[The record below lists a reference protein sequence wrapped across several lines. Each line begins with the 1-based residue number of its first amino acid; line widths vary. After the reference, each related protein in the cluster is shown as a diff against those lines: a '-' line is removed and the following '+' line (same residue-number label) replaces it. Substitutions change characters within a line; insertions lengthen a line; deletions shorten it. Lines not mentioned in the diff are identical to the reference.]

1 MRSMRFSKLHV
12 GLASEIRIN
21 FLIKLIDIIMVGE
34 GILEPEDL
42 SKDSS
47 IALGKNASASH
58 EHGIMRPLNLAELMT
73 REVVSVI
80 PENTLYEAAQLMGE
94 KRIGSLLVLKYD
106 TPVGVITER
115 DLLNV
120 VSRGVKLEKD
130 WIGGG
135 TSIREEKVESV
146 MSFPVVKICQ
156 DSSLKKAA
164 RIMIEKRI
172 RRLAVCD
179 AGTVVGIITASDMI
193 KSLPEAPENMKV
205 WFQVDYFMGKQV
217 VTVDEELLVE
227 KVAEV
232 MAEKRVGG
240 VIVTSQGKP
249 KGIFTER
256 DLLTKFLATD
266 KSLIAEVGNNCSSP
280 LITAPIGMCVH
291 EAAEIM
297 TKNRIKRLPIT
308 KEKELVGVL
317 SARDL
322 VEAYARAVT

>member
-1 MRSMRFSKLHV
+1 
-12 GLASEIRIN
+12 
-21 FLIKLIDIIMVGE
+21 
-34 GILEPEDL
+34 
-42 SKDSS
+42 
-47 IALGKNASASH
+47 
-58 EHGIMRPLNLAELMT
+58 
-73 REVVSVI
+73 
-80 PENTLYEAAQLMGE
+80 MGE
-94 KRIGSLLVLKYD
+94 KRIGSLLVLKYG

-135 TSIREEKVESV
+135 TSIREEKVAAV

-156 DSSLKKAA
+156 NSSLKKAA

-172 RRLAVCD
+172 RRLVVCD
-179 AGTVVGIITASDMI
+179 SGTVAGIITASDMI

-205 WFQVDYFMGKQV
+205 WFQVDYFMAKQV
-217 VTVDEELLVE
+217 ETVDEELLVE
-227 KVAEV
+227 TVAEV
-232 MAEKRVGG
+232 MAEKRVGS
-240 VIVTSQGKP
+240 VIVTGQGKP

-256 DLLTKFLATD
+256 DLLTKFLASD
-266 KSLIAEVGNNCSSP
+266 KSLIAEVGTACSSP
-280 LITAPIGMCVH
+280 LITAPIGMCIH

-308 KEKELVGVL
+308 QEKELIGVL

-322 VEAYARAVT
+322 VEAYARAAT

>member
-1 MRSMRFSKLHV
+1 
-12 GLASEIRIN
+12 
-21 FLIKLIDIIMVGE
+21 MVGE
-34 GILEPEDL
+34 GILEPEDM

-47 IALGKNASASH
+47 IALGNNAPVRS
-58 EHGIMRPLNLAELMT
+58 EHGLMSPPHLEEIMT
-73 REVVSVI
+73 RDIVTVI

-106 TPVGVITER
+106 TPVGIITER

-135 TSIREEKVESV
+135 TSIREEKVEQV
-146 MSFPVVKICQ
+146 MSSPVVKICQ
-156 DSSLKKAA
+156 VSSLKEAA

-179 AGTVVGIITASDMI
+179 SGQVVGIITASDMI
-193 KSLPEAPENMKV
+193 RSLPEAPEKMKV
-205 WFQVDYFMGKQV
+205 WFQVDYFMAKHV

-232 MAEKRVGG
+232 MAEKRVGS

-256 DLLTKFLATD
+256 DLLTKFLAND
-266 KSLIAEVGNNCSSP
+266 KSLIAEVGDNCSSP

-291 EAAEIM
+291 KAAELM
-297 TKNRIKRLPIT
+297 TKNRIKRVPII

-322 VEAYARAVT
+322 VEAYARAAT

>member
-1 MRSMRFSKLHV
+1 
-12 GLASEIRIN
+12 
-21 FLIKLIDIIMVGE
+21 
-34 GILEPEDL
+34 
-42 SKDSS
+42 
-47 IALGKNASASH
+47 
-58 EHGIMRPLNLAELMT
+58 
-73 REVVSVI
+73 
-80 PENTLYEAAQLMGE
+80 AAQLMGD
-94 KRIGSLLVLKYD
+94 KRIGSLLVLKYE

-135 TSIREEKVESV
+135 TSIREEKVAAV

-156 DSSLKKAA
+156 NSSLKKAA

-172 RRLAVCD
+172 RHLVVCD
-179 AGTVVGIITASDMI
+179 SGTVAGIITASDMI
-193 KSLPEAPENMKV
+193 RSLPEAPENMKM
-205 WFQVDYFMGKQV
+205 WFQVDYFMAKQV
-217 VTVDEELLVE
+217 ETVDEEMLVE

-240 VIVTSQGKP
+240 VIVTSQGQP

-256 DLLTKFLATD
+256 DLLTKFLASD
-266 KSLIAEVGNNCSSP
+266 KSLVAEVGTACSSP
-280 LITAPIGMCVH
+280 LITVPVGLCIH

-297 TKNRIKRLPIT
+297 TKNRIKRLPVI
-308 KEKELVGVL
+308 KEKELIGVL

-322 VEAYARAVT
+322 VEAYARAAT

>member
-1 MRSMRFSKLHV
+1 LGIK
-12 GLASEIRIN
+12 
-21 FLIKLIDIIMVGE
+21 FLIKLALYNYSEETVLKPKDAG
-34 GILEPEDL
+34 
-42 SKDSS
+42 KDSS
-47 IALGKNASASH
+47 ITLGNNAPVKQA
-58 EHGIMRPLNLAELMT
+58 HGLMGPINLAELMT
-73 REVVSVI
+73 RDIVSVT
-80 PENTLYEAAQLMGE
+80 PENTLYEAAQLMGD

-135 TSIREEKVESV
+135 TSIREEKVATV
-146 MSFPVVKICQ
+146 MSSPVVKICQ
-156 DSSLKKAA
+156 NSSLKKAA

-172 RRLAVCD
+172 RRIIVCD
-179 AGTVVGIITASDMI
+179 SGTIAGIITASDMI
-193 KSLPEAPENMKV
+193 RSLPEAPENMKV
-205 WFQVDYFMGKQV
+205 WFQVDYFMAKQIE
-217 VTVDEELLVE
+217 TVNEELLVE

-232 MAEKRVGG
+232 MAEKRVGS

-256 DLLTKFLATD
+256 DLLTKFLASD
-266 KSLIAEVGNNCSSP
+266 KSLIAEVGTACSSP
-280 LITAPIGMCVH
+280 LITAPVGMCIH

-308 KEKELVGVL
+308 KEKELIGVL

-322 VEAYARAVT
+322 VEAYARPAT

>member
-1 MRSMRFSKLHV
+1 M
-12 GLASEIRIN
+12 
-21 FLIKLIDIIMVGE
+21 
-34 GILEPEDL
+34 EPED
-42 SKDSS
+42 SGKDSS
-47 IALGKNASASH
+47 ITLGNNAPVKHA
-58 EHGIMRPLNLAELMT
+58 HGLMSPLNLAELMT
-73 REVVSVI
+73 RDVVSI
-80 PENTLYEAAQLMGE
+80 TPENTLYEAAQLMGD
-94 KRIGSLLVLKYD
+94 KRIGSLLVLKYE

-135 TSIREEKVESV
+135 TSIREEKVAAV

-156 DSSLKKAA
+156 NSSLKKAA

-172 RRLAVCD
+172 RHLVVCD
-179 AGTVVGIITASDMI
+179 SGTVAGIITASDMI
-193 KSLPEAPENMKV
+193 RSLPEAPENMKM
-205 WFQVDYFMGKQV
+205 WFQVDYFMAKQV
-217 VTVDEELLVE
+217 ETVDEEMLVE

-240 VIVTSQGKP
+240 VIVTSQGQP

-256 DLLTKFLATD
+256 DLLTKFLASD
-266 KSLIAEVGNNCSSP
+266 KSLVAEVGTACSSP
-280 LITAPIGMCVH
+280 LITVPVGLCIH

-297 TKNRIKRLPIT
+297 TKNRIKRLPVI
-308 KEKELVGVL
+308 KEKELIGVL

-322 VEAYARAVT
+322 VEAYARAAT